1 MEFFRIIDRQT
12 SEKTIQDKISP
23 KTLEQYTETMLF
35 IDEQDNNDF
44 KGLTLWGEFDISYDK
59 IKGGVRF
66 TLLDC
71 PNALSWTI
79 TTGYPPAREKIII
92 HATINRTQKP
102 NEFLEEIS
110 EFLDEWEQGLETN
123 FPVNEMSSN

>member
-1 MEFFRIIDRQT
+1 MEFFRIINKTT
-12 SEKTIQDKISP
+12 SEKKIQEHIIP
-23 KTLEQYTETMLF
+23 ETLEEFTESMLF
-35 IDEQDNNDF
+35 IEQQDNNDF
-44 KGLTLWGEFDISYDK
+44 KGLTLWGEFEISYDK

-79 TTGYPPAREKIII
+79 TTGFPPARESIVV

-102 NEFLEEIS
+102 NEFLEEIKD
-110 EFLDEWEQGLETN
+110 FLDEWEEGLTTY
-123 FPVNEMSSN
+123 FSVD